1 MARGRFTGQRLLK
14 SVQREPRSVLLYR
27 RAALVAVVV
36 GGVAGETEGQAEIHV
51 GHSLG
56 TVEFRVSCSVQAQAE
71 FDRAV
76 ALLHHMTYP
85 LAQEAFQRVAAID
98 SRCAMAHWGVA
109 MTLFH
114 PLWPTRPGLDE
125 RQRGWDAVQ
134 RAKALGLP
142 TARERLFVAA
152 AEAFFKEPASSD
164 YWLRIRRWEE
174 AMQQAYASFPD
185 DDEMAT
191 FYALAH
197 LATTPSDSIS
207 RAHADRAAEVLLH
220 VYRGNSD
227 HPGAMHYLVHANDV
241 PGRERQLL
249 EITHKYES
257 LAPGNPHALHMPTH
271 IYVRL
276 GDWDGVIRGNRLAAE
291 AALAHPAGDR
301 GELVWDEFPHAI
313 EYLVYAYLQQGADD
327 WASAQVERLLGTGRL
342 QPTFKTAF
350 HLASTRARYALE
362 REAWDEAARIVPRE
376 PAALAWDQFFWPEAV
391 AQFARGLGAAHL
403 GKIDEARAAAV
414 RLEQLLAAT
423 VDAGEVLFA
432 RNIRILHLEL
442 NGWLAH
448 IDGQRERSVA
458 LMQEAAEIEVSTPKH
473 AVTPG
478 PTLPAYE
485 LLGALLMEQQ
495 QPAAALAAYTRS
507 LDLYPRRFTGL
518 LGAARAA
525 RALGNDPVAR
535 KFYQELLDVG
545 VGGQRQPALM
555 EARDYLGRR

>member
-1 MARGRFTGQRLLK
+1 MTRGRFPGQKPLE
-14 SVQREPRSVLLYR
+14 SMQRQPRSALLYL
-27 RAALVAVVV
+27 RAALMAVVL
-36 GGVAGETEGQAEIHV
+36 GGLARETEAQAEKHV

-56 TVEFRVSCSVQAQAE
+56 TVDFRVSCSEQAQAE

-85 LAQEAFQRVAAID
+85 QAQGAFQRVAVID
-98 SRCAMAHWGVA
+98 SRCAMAHWGIA
-109 MTLFH
+109 MTLFQ
-114 PLWPTRPGLDE
+114 PLWPTRPDLDQ

-134 RAKALGLP
+134 QAKALGPP
-142 TARERLFVAA
+142 TVRERLFVAA
-152 AEAFFKEPASSD
+152 AEAFFMEPASSD

-174 AMQQAYASFPD
+174 AMRQAYASFPD
-185 DDEMAT
+185 DDEVAT
-191 FYALAH
+191 SYALAH

-207 RAHADRAAEVLLH
+207 RAQADRAAEILLR
-220 VYRGNSD
+220 VYRRNSD

-249 EITHKYES
+249 EITHRYDS
-257 LAPGNPHALHMPTH
+257 LAPRNPHALHMPTH

-276 GDWDGVIRGNRLAAE
+276 GDWDGVIRGNHLAAE
-291 AALAHPAGDR
+291 AALTHPAGDR

-313 EYLVYAYLQQGADD
+313 EYLVYAYLQQGADHR
-327 WASAQVERLLGTGRL
+327 ASAQLERLLGTARL

-376 PAALAWDQFFWPEAV
+376 PAALAWDQFSWPEAV

-403 GKIDEARAAAV
+403 GEIDQARAAAV
-414 RLEQLLAAT
+414 RLDQLQRAT
-423 VDAGEVLFA
+423 GDAGEVLFA
-432 RNIRILHLEL
+432 RSIRMLHLEL
-442 NGWLAH
+442 NAWLAH
-448 IDGQRERSVA
+448 LDGQWARSLA
-458 LMQEAAEIEVSTPKH
+458 LMQEAAELEASTPKH

-485 LLGALLMEQQ
+485 LLGALLMEQK

-507 LDLYPRRFTGL
+507 LELYPRRFNGL

-525 RALGNDPVAR
+525 RALGDDPVAR

-555 EARDYLGRR
+555 EARDYLTRR